1 MKPPPPGPLER
12 KQVFRKFCVGFASQT
27 WKFKVLTRSESG
39 DHIERTKLSPLRES
53 TAQKNET
60 MNDDVSLS
68 STRTCLFTAANDRSH
83 KCSTGTYR
91 ETSIVPTSCTKHTQ
105 RGTVQG
111 GHGGEHGDKE
121 DTYCTLSSNTPVL
134 TPPPYRK
141 RIEAWW
147 RRGGRE
153 REGRERRG
161 RGWVF

>member
-1 MKPPPPGPLER
+1 
-12 KQVFRKFCVGFASQT
+12 
-27 WKFKVLTRSESG
+27 
-39 DHIERTKLSPLRES
+39 
-53 TAQKNET
+53 

-134 TPPPYRK
+134 TPPTEK
-141 RIEAWW
+141 GL
-147 RRGGRE
+147 RRGGEGEDEKE
-153 REGRERRG
+153 RGERGEGEVGYFDSYSNTKRTCTNRIASRHCAP
-161 RGWVF
+161 VFTVIVTGSRTTPWQDHPFEICRYDGSL